1 MAARLAAEFAGATM
15 PEKYFAILSERG
27 LIAVEGDDSRT
38 FLQGLISNDAHKA
51 TAQRALYSA
60 FLTPQGKF
68 LHDFFLA
75 QIGDAL
81 FLDCEGPRAADLMRR
96 LGIYKLR
103 SKVKLADRTGDFA
116 VAAIFGADAIA
127 TFGLPSEPGAAKPLG
142 NGVAFVDP
150 RLVGGGVRAILP
162 KADARTVLEGF
173 GLSEASAEAYDRHR
187 ILLGLADGSRDMEVE
202 KAILL
207 ENGFDELQGVDWKKG
222 CFMGQELTAR
232 TKYRA
237 LIRKRLVPVSI
248 EGPAPAPGTP
258 LMLDGKEAGEMRSA
272 RDGVGLALVRI
283 EAWPEGEKTG
293 RPLIADAA
301 TVTPRKPDWAAF

>member
-1 MAARLAAEFAGATM
+1 M
-15 PEKYFAILSERG
+15 PEKFFAILPERG
-27 LIAVEGDDSRT
+27 LIAVDGDDSRT

-51 TAQRALYSA
+51 TSQRALYSA

-75 QIGDAL
+75 QIDNVL
-81 FLDCEGPRAADLMRR
+81 VLDCEGPRAADLKRR

-103 SKVKLADRTGDFA
+103 SKVTVADRTGDFA
-116 VAAIFGADAIA
+116 VVAVFGADALA
-127 TFGLPSEPGAAKPLG
+127 ALGLPPEPGAAKSLG
-142 NGVAFVDP
+142 NGIAFVDP
-150 RLVGGGVRAILP
+150 RLVAGGARAILP
-162 KADARTVLEGF
+162 KADARAMLQAV

-187 ILLGLADGSRDMEVE
+187 IVLGLADGSRDMEVE

-237 LIRKRLVPVSI
+237 LIKKRLVPVSI

-258 LMLDGKEAGEMRSA
+258 LMLDGKETGEMRSA
-272 RDGVGLALVRI
+272 RDGVGLALVRL
-283 EAWPEGEKTG
+283 EAWPEGEKLG
-293 RPLIADAA
+293 RPLAADAA
-301 TVTPRKPDWAAF
+301 TVIPRKPDWAAF